1 MIDVKIVWKNVFLE
15 ARQELAEVCRLLRRA
30 AGEARDQ
37 IAGRALCANRF
48 ITSVGKMANE
58 NIHNPISDLAHLV
71 FGKFELR

>member
-1 MIDVKIVWKNVFLE
+1 MIDVQIVWEDVFLE
-15 ARQELAEVCRLLRRA
+15 AGQELAEVCRLLGRA

-37 IAGRALCANRF
+37 LAGRSLCPDRF

-58 NIHNPISDLAHLV
+58 NIHHPISDLAHLV